1 MALPFPFNGVPTM
14 PRADNVPCFADLEGL
29 SIGDIAEL
37 PPEMLLELQTTA
49 LVETARVK
57 RLKDRFEA
65 ALAQRYGA
73 ATEAARSA
81 QGKTSGTVR
90 IEDAGM
96 VVIAD
101 LPKKVTWDQDRL
113 AAMATRIREA
123 GDDPTQYLEIA
134 YRVPERRFGAWPDAI
149 REGFAAA
156 RFETTGKPVFRL
168 ETRDR

>member
-1 MALPFPFNGVPTM
+1 M

-73 ATEAARSA
+73 ATEA
-81 QGKTSGTVR
+81 
-90 IEDAGM
+90 E
-96 VVIAD
+96 
-101 LPKKVTWDQDRL
+101 RL
-113 AAMATRIREA
+113 AHPRHARLAQWLRRGENGGRVGRRDPPPPSAMGLGRAT
-123 GDDPTQYLEIA
+123 DP
-134 YRVPERRFGAWPDAI
+134 
-149 REGFAAA
+149 
-156 RFETTGKPVFRL
+156 
-168 ETRDR
+168 